1 MTRCWSPRPE
11 ERPDM
16 SAVVKTLE
24 ALFAAE
30 CDLRGAHKT
39 SKNNNTQQ
47 RGRAAT
53 RLGAVQ
59 TARPYDEGID
69 GGDHHLETSDHESEG
84 DGLEHGDGEAKKEGS
99 QVVREGMKK
108 SDEASPP
115 KKSYTW
121 AASRQDVR
129 EHYLG
134 GQEDNSDADHG
145 NNHDI
150 EEGLRGNLTAKKS
163 KGKDKL
169 DS

>member
-1 MTRCWSPRPE
+1 
-11 ERPDM
+11 M

-30 CDLRGAHKT
+30 RDLRGAHKT
-39 SKNNNTQQ
+39 SKNNNHAQQ

-69 GGDHHLETSDHESEG
+69 GGDHHLETSDHENEG

-99 QVVREGMKK
+99 QVVREGMKN
-108 SDEASPP
+108 SGGNGEASPP

-134 GQEDNSDADHG
+134 GHEDNSDADHG

-169 DS
+169 AGSSYTQFDS

>member
-1 MTRCWSPRPE
+1 
-11 ERPDM
+11 M

-30 CDLRGAHKT
+30 RDLRGAHKT
-39 SKNNNTQQ
+39 SKQKNNNNAQQ

-84 DGLEHGDGEAKKEGS
+84 DGLEHEDGEAKKEGS

-108 SDEASPP
+108 SRDGSSPP

-134 GQEDNSDADHG
+134 GQEDNNEADHG

-169 DS
+169 AASSTHYTQFDS